1 MDDLLM
7 RDYTRRYPR
16 SYYYTHLLVCV
27 CVYECA
33 IGHFMFGFL
42 GFSSVFCTKKAK
54 GSKKDRRHGW
64 RILETFLFPT
74 IEERD
79 YTAARAGC
87 MFASCPG
94 DRLFDNTMKFEE
106 GGSYG
111 PDIVPAMN
119 GASQRKAQRAT
130 KRLIKFSFLSNNNNT
145 KISIYI

>member
-94 DRLFDNTMKFEE
+94 DRPFDNTMKFEE
-106 GGSYG
+106 GGG
-111 PDIVPAMN
+111 VMV
-119 GASQRKAQRAT
+119 
-130 KRLIKFSFLSNNNNT
+130 LIL
-145 KISIYI
+145 YLP